1 MEDITSP
8 TQDIPVEDAVTVQT
22 PGMEEEVPG
31 QVQAQAQIQG
41 QPASPGALV
50 LEAEIEEELII
61 EDFTIDGICGVY

>member
-8 TQDIPVEDAVTVQT
+8 THDIPVEDAVTGQT

-31 QVQAQAQIQG
+31 EVQAQAQIQE
-41 QPASPGALV
+41 QPAPPGELAL
-50 LEAEIEEELII
+50 EEEIEEELII